1 MSEETD
7 KEQINVIV
15 TLYKFGKT
23 VYQKYKIIAFLIGG
37 IGYGIVVGYNVYTNG
52 KMAYENSLKIP
63 ALEKKV
69 DSIGVVHNEDIKDLR
84 TRIETDSLEYLQSVN

>member
-7 KEQINVIV
+7 NQEVKVVVNIW
-15 TLYKFGKT
+15 KFGKT
-23 VYQKYKIIAFLIGG
+23 LFQRYKIIAAVIGG
-37 IGYGIVVGYNVYTNG
+37 LIYGIGVGYNTYTNG
-52 KMAYENSLKIP
+52 KTAYQNSLKIP

-69 DSIGVVHNEDIKDLR
+69 DSIAVVHNEDIKDLR